1 MASVVPND
9 TKKLL
14 LDRLI
19 AGKTFKLS
27 LHTSDFTPNKDTMT
41 YKSDLTN
48 EITGGGYTAGGY
60 VLDSVATAV
69 DDTNDI
75 AYVDAADE
83 VVATLTNT
91 FRYGVI
97 CDTTSG
103 VDSTSPIVAIIDYG
117 ADISPYNDTFTHQFA
132 VDGWLKITE

>member
-1 MASVVPND
+1 MASIVPND

-19 AGKTFKLS
+19 SGKTFKMS
-27 LHTSDFTPNKDTMT
+27 FHTSTFTPNKDTMT

-60 VLDSVATAV
+60 TLDTVATAV
-69 DDTNDI
+69 DDANDI

-91 FRYGVI
+91 FRYAVI
-97 CDTTSG
+97 CDTTTG
-103 VDSTSPIVAIIDYG
+103 VDSTSPVVAIIDYG
-117 ADISPYNDTFTHQFA
+117 ADRSPYNASFTHQFA
-132 VDGWLKITE
+132 ADGWLKITE